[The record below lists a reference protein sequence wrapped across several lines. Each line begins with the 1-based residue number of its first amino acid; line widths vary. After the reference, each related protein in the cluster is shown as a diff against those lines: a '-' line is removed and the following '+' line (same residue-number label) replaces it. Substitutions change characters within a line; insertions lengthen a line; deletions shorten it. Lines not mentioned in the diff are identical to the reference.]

1 MKTITSEVANAKIMQ
16 CSENINSNGGFFSE
30 MLIVTIG
37 NEMKNTHLIGHSGGG
52 IKVHRFLHLME
63 ESEAKMVMS

>member
-1 MKTITSEVANAKIMQ
+1 MKTITSEVTNAKIMQ

-37 NEMKNTHLIGHSGGG
+37 NEMKNTHLIGHSGRVLWYTVFC
-52 IKVHRFLHLME
+52 IWWKKV
-63 ESEAKMVMS
+63 KQKW